1 MVILLFFSTENGVG
15 VELPNHAELNI
26 LDQDDCA
33 AAYNSLPVGHEARQS
48 VAIVDSVMCA
58 MKAEN
63 GTDSCWV

>member
-1 MVILLFFSTENGVG
+1 M
-15 VELPNHAELNI
+15 ELPNHAELNI

-63 GTDSCWV
+63 GTDSCWVG